1 MTLDLLVLGGT
12 LIDGTGTP
20 GRPADLAIAG
30 DRVTAITAPGGLAA
44 RAGAATTVIDAT
56 GLVVAPGFVDVHTHS
71 DTTLLSDGRGTSKVR
86 QGVTTEVTGNCGMS
100 PAPAPPERR
109 DAVRR
114 AISIIDLDPAVDWD
128 WSTFGEY
135 RARLAAAGTA
145 LNVAPLV
152 GHVALRVAVNGDDPG
167 LLDDATRDRLEAES
181 DRALDEG
188 AVGISTGLM
197 YPPAMFADVA
207 EFAALGRAV
216 QRHGAVFA
224 VHMRD
229 YGDALLP
236 AVEEAIAVAR
246 TTGCRLQISHLAVA
260 GRRNWGSVRRALER
274 IDQGRAEGLDIAAD
288 IYPYLAGSANLSQL
302 LPGWAQEGGSLAIT
316 ERLAAPAVRERI
328 RAEWVAS
335 LHLGWDEVFVSL
347 VDDDLAGLVLGR
359 SIVDAGAALGMPAD
373 TAALELMRRTEDR
386 VQMVAFGRSPDDLR
400 AVLEHPAT
408 SIGSDGL
415 SLDRDGPTG
424 KGRPHPRSYGCY
436 PRLLGRVVREDGTLT
451 LERAIA
457 MSTSI
462 PAERVRLRDRGT
474 LHEGAFADVTILD
487 PATILDLNSFED
499 PARFPSGIAHVLVNG
514 TPVLR
519 DGVQLDAARPG
530 RVLTAG

>member
-1 MTLDLLVLGGT
+1 MRADVILTGGT
-12 LIDGTGTP
+12 LVDGTGAP
-20 GRPADLAIAG
+20 RRPVDLAVTG
-30 DRVTAITAPGGLAA
+30 DRISAIAAPGGLA
-44 RAGAATTVIDAT
+44 GIDAREHIDVT
-56 GLVVAPGFVDVHTHS
+56 GLIVAPGFVDIHTHS

-86 QGVTTEVTGNCGMS
+86 QGVTTEITGNCGMS
-100 PAPAPPERR
+100 PAPAPPEQR

-114 AISIIDLDPAVDWD
+114 AISIIDLDPAVAWT
-128 WSTFGEY
+128 WSTMAEY
-135 RARLAAAGTA
+135 LATLAGAGIA

-167 LLDDATRDRLEAES
+167 LLTAAARGRLEAEA

-188 AVGISTGLM
+188 AVGVSTGLM
-197 YPPAMFADVA
+197 YPPAMFADLA

-216 QRHGAVFA
+216 QRHDAVFA
-224 VHMRD
+224 VHMRN
-229 YGDALLP
+229 YGDTLLP

-246 TTGCRLQISHLAVA
+246 ETGCRLQISHLAVA
-260 GRRNWGSVRRALER
+260 GRRNWGSVRRAIALMDR
-274 IDQGRAEGLDIAAD
+274 GRTDGLDIAAD

-316 ERLAAPAVRERI
+316 DRLSEPAVRARI
-328 RAEWVAS
+328 RGDWRTA

-347 VDDDLAGLVLGR
+347 VDDDLAPLVLGR
-359 SIVDAGAALGMPAD
+359 SIVDAGTALDLPAD
-373 TAALELMRRTEDR
+373 EAALELMARTEDR
-386 VQMVAFGRSPDDLR
+386 VQMVAFGRSPDDLL

-424 KGRPHPRSYGCY
+424 VGGPHPRSYGCY
-436 PRLLGRVVREDGTLT
+436 PRLLGRFVREDGTLT

-462 PAERVRLRDRGT
+462 PAARVRLTDRGT
-474 LHEGAFADVTILD
+474 LREGAFADVTVFD
-487 PATILDLNSFED
+487 PATILDLASFED
-499 PARFPSGIAHVLVNG
+499 PARFPTGIAHVLVNG
-514 TPVLR
+514 APVVR
-519 DGVQLDAARPG
+519 DGIQLDDARPG
-530 RVLTAG
+530 RILSAG